1 MICSFIFIAI
11 ESAASTYDID
21 GRLAILLGGQGERG
35 LEASLGLLQ
44 HEEGLVRALAL
55 AVLLGRDDDLERVG
69 GTQRDRSGEGV
80 LLGEPASWILAIGSS
95 ARRQL
100 LVGTWLTSP

>member
-1 MICSFIFIAI
+1 MICSSIFLAI

-21 GRLAILLGGQGERG
+21 GRLAILLGGERERG

-55 AVLLGRDDDLERVG
+55 AVLLGCDDDLERVG
-69 GTQRDRSGEGV
+69 GTQRDRGGDGV
-80 LLGEPASWILAIGSS
+80 LLGEPAS
-95 ARRQL
+95 
-100 LVGTWLTSP
+100 